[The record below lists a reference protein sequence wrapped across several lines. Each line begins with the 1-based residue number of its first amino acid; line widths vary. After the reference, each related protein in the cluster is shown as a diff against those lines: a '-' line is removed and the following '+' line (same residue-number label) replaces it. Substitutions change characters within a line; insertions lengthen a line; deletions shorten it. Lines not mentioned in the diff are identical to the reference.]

1 MQRLR
6 YYQIVGLK
14 RPLIIDTFSH
24 FEKRK
29 KISCYYVSN
38 LAKSLLYLVSTSS
51 LSKNKI
57 ILKRKLNIFHYSKT
71 LIQEVIHVFLIQ
83 VHILTESFST
93 IFGR

>member
-1 MQRLR
+1 MEIMQRLR

-29 KISCYYVSN
+29 KIRCYYVSN

-51 LSKNKI
+51 LSINKI
-57 ILKRKLNIFHYSKT
+57 ILKKEIEYISL
-71 LIQEVIHVFLIQ
+71 
-83 VHILTESFST
+83 
-93 IFGR
+93 

>member
-1 MQRLR
+1 MEIMQRLR

-29 KISCYYVSN
+29 KISCYYMYVSN

-51 LSKNKI
+51 LSINKI
-57 ILKRKLNIFHYSKT
+57 ILKKEIEYISL
-71 LIQEVIHVFLIQ
+71 
-83 VHILTESFST
+83 
-93 IFGR
+93 